1 LVDPDSFWLY
11 NTCIVTQKG
20 AVMKVIYKGI
30 EYFLIGTFGETV
42 EIAPTRHGAGSFEVH
57 NSLVTRI
64 L

>member
-1 LVDPDSFWLY
+1 
-11 NTCIVTQKG
+11 
-20 AVMKVIYKGI
+20 MKVVYKGV
-30 EYFLIGTFGETV
+30 EYFLIGAFGETV

>member
-1 LVDPDSFWLY
+1 MG
-11 NTCIVTQKG
+11 IVTQKG

-30 EYFLIGTFGETV
+30 EYFLIGAFGETV

-57 NSLVTRI
+57 KSLVTGV

>member
-1 LVDPDSFWLY
+1 LTQIGNFGY
-11 NTCIVTQKG
+11 NNSIVTQTG

-30 EYFLIGTFGETV
+30 EYFLIGAFGETV

-57 NSLVTRI
+57 KSLVTGV

>member
-1 LVDPDSFWLY
+1 LTQIGVFGY
-11 NTCIVTQKG
+11 NMGIVTQTG
-20 AVMKVIYKGI
+20 ADVKVIYKGI

-57 NSLVTRI
+57 KSLVTGV